1 MSEGV
6 RRVVTGRRAAGQS
19 FVASDDVV
27 QPGNGAIELW
37 QEGAAREGGA
47 VPFYPPP
54 RASLLR
60 IVDLP
65 APSDSIDGAAEEAL
79 AAAVFGAMGAAQ
91 CRVDTRRDPWMHVT
105 PTTDYVLVLSGVV
118 DLLLDEGP
126 PLRLYPG
133 SVVVQLGTNHAWRP
147 VGPDPAR
154 LLVVMTG
161 TTENS
166 VA

>member
-1 MSEGV
+1 MTEGV
-6 RRVVTGRRAAGQS
+6 RRIVTGRHASGRS

-37 QEGAAREGGA
+37 QEGAASEGGA

-54 RASLLR
+54 QASLLR

-65 APSDSIDGAAEEAL
+65 APGEGVDSAAEEAM
-79 AAAVFGAMGAAQ
+79 AAAMFGAMGATQ
-91 CRVDTRRDPWMHVT
+91 CRVYTRRDPWMHVT
-105 PTTDYVLVLSGVV
+105 PTIDYVLVLSGVV

-126 PLRLYPG
+126 PLRLCPG

-147 VGPDPAR
+147 VGPGPAR
-154 LLVVMTG
+154 LLVVMIG

>member
-1 MSEGV
+1 MNEAV
-6 RRVVTGRRAAGQS
+6 RRIVTGRRASGQS

-27 QPGNGAIELW
+27 QPDNGAIELW
-37 QEGAAREGGA
+37 QEGAGSEGGA

-54 RASLLR
+54 RASLFR

-65 APSDSIDGAAEEAL
+65 VPGDSADGAAEEAM
-79 AAAVFGAMGAAQ
+79 AAAVFGAMGATH

-118 DLLLDEGP
+118 DLLLDDGP
-126 PLRLYPG
+126 PLRLDPG
-133 SVVVQLGTNHAWRP
+133 SVVVQLATNHAWRP

-166 VA
+166 YA